1 MTIRNFSHNIDP
13 SVVNAVLAYP
23 NQEATWKHSLP
34 AETISRE

>member
-13 SVVNAVLAYP
+13 SVVNVFLAYP
-23 NQEATWKHSLP
+23 NKEATWRYLSP